1 MTNNALGRFAP
12 DLEDRCVTKAD
23 TFFTRM
29 AAASIASQGASLG
42 WLKVKLVAAAVE
54 SAMIERVLR
63 HLGLLWQAYAPR
75 GLRVRPARTRDEH
88 RPQAASSA
96 VRPMPSGDS
105 GDRGGRGRLDRHSSQ
120 PAMPPL
126 RRFQAMPL
134 MNAAW

>member
-63 HLGLLWQAYAPR
+63 HLGLLWQACAPGICAFVPHGLVKCT
-75 GLRVRPARTRDEH
+75 GLRLPAPPCGRCRPVIPGTEGNEATAAAAAGWTAIAAN
-88 RPQAASSA
+88 PQC
-96 VRPMPSGDS
+96 
-105 GDRGGRGRLDRHSSQ
+105 
-120 PAMPPL
+120 
-126 RRFQAMPL
+126 RR
-134 MNAAW
+134 